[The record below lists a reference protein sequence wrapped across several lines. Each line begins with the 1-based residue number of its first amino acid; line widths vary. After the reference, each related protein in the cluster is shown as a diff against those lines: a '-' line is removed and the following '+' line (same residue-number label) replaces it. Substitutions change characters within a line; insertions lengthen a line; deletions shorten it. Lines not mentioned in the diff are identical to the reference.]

1 MVLIDWGFFIFQLWF
16 LFYFFDF
23 QYLGKWYEMKWYLE
37 VYFDEFE
44 LFQDYIYEYIRKNG
58 GNLIV

>member
-16 LFYFFDF
+16 LFYFFYF

-37 VYFDEFE
+37 VYFDDFE
-44 LFQDYIYEYIRKNG
+44 LFQDYIYEYIRKKG
-58 GNLIV
+58 GNFIV